1 MSRLHSPGARCRCPA
16 TSVLAAALLLV
27 LGTAALAQHAAPQR
41 EQARIEYLIA
51 SVELMHDAQFVRNG
65 SVYDAHA
72 AADHMR
78 RKLRFAGT
86 RVQSA
91 EDFIR
96 YCASSSSVT
105 GRPYEIR
112 FADGQVT
119 SAAAFLTA
127 QLVKFDRMHP
137 AAAPP

>member
-1 MSRLHSPGARCRCPA
+1 MTGLHVRAARLVAAG
-16 TSVLAAALLLV
+16 LAMLLL
-27 LGTAALAQHAAPQR
+27 LPCTAARAQQAAPLR

-86 RVQSA
+86 RVQNA

-96 YCASSSSVT
+96 YCASTSSVT

-112 FADGQVT
+112 FADGHVT

-127 QLVKFDRMHP
+127 QLAQFDRMHP
-137 AAAPP
+137 APALR